1 MPIAPTTTFTRSNN
15 LQARYPQDVRT
26 IAVRLPPGVT
36 YAAGQVLAEAAN
48 VATRNEVQTLTVTGT
63 PTGGTLAVT
72 VPNRGTTTPLAHNST
87 AAQVQAALEAL
98 IGAGNVACT
107 GGPLP
112 GTAVVITFTG
122 EYGNRDV
129 QLLTVAASLTGGTT
143 PAAAIAETTRGSAG
157 PTESMI
163 AVIDANSD
171 GTQIPK
177 GVLMQ
182 SVTTDEKGCVV
193 NEWGL
198 NGNAT
203 TVPMAIAGEF
213 PVNQLVGLL
222 AAHVTEGNAK
232 KLGKLTSGNAI
243 TDAGAIIK
251 IGV

>member
-1 MPIAPTTTFTRSNN
+1 MPVMPNTTFTRSNN

-26 IAVRLPPGVT
+26 IAVRLPPNIT
-36 YAAGQVLAEAAN
+36 YAAGQILAEAAN
-48 VATRNEVQTLTVTGT
+48 VATRNEVQTLSITGS
-63 PTGGTLAVT
+63 PTGGTFTIT
-72 VPNRGTTTPLAHNST
+72 VPLRGTTAPLAHNST
-87 AAQVQAALEAL
+87 AAQVQAALEPL
-98 IGAGNVACT
+98 IGAGNVVCT
-107 GGPLP
+107 GGALP
-112 GTAVVITFTG
+112 GTAVVLTFAN

-129 QLLTVAASLTGGTT
+129 SLFTATGSLTGGTT
-143 PAAAIAETTRGSAG
+143 PAVAIAETTRGSAG
-157 PTESMI
+157 PTEVMI

-177 GVLMQ
+177 GVLTQ
-182 SVTTDEKGCVV
+182 NVTTDEKGCIV

-198 NGNAT
+198 GSNAT

-213 PVNQLVGLL
+213 PVSQLVGLL